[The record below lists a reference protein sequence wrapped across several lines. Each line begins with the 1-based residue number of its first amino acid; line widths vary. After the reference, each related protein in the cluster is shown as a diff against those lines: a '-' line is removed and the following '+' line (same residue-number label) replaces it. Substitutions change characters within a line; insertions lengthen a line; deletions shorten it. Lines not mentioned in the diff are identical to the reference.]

1 MLFDQTPEQQLV
13 QKLARDF
20 AQNEV
25 APIAAEIDKDSHFP
39 QETVDKLFRYG
50 FFGICCPKEYG
61 GAGGDTVSYV
71 LMLEELAKCCASTA
85 SSPPSTG
92 GCVCTC

>member
-1 MLFDQTPEQQLV
+1 MQAGWGRRWAAASTATKGAKKLLFDLTPEQQLV

-25 APIAAEIDKDSHFP
+25 APIAAEIDRDSRFP

-50 FFGICCPKEYG
+50 FFGICCP
-61 GAGGDTVSYV
+61 
-71 LMLEELAKCCASTA
+71 
-85 SSPPSTG
+85 
-92 GCVCTC
+92 